1 MKKSLAEGFVLILS
15 LLLWGGPVYAGG
27 LSTPGQG
34 SRALSMGGA
43 FTAVADDGAAIY
55 YNPAGMSQ
63 IDGTLIEAGIAL
75 LYPKITYTMPNGAAE
90 NSTKSAI
97 GPTLFITHRIADRFS
112 AGLGIYTPYARDA
125 EFSDDLANGFPSQQ
139 SKMVRTDFSMVI
151 SYKISNTVSMGGG
164 LIIGYSQV
172 DQSIPAG
179 PALRINDKMEGIG
192 YGGIAGLLWRVNEY
206 LKAGVTYRTR
216 MSVDHDGERTMS
228 AGGIETKSNAQSV
241 VRYPDSLGFGIAL
254 TPFENATLSLD
265 ADWYGWSSM
274 DQVTV
279 KTDIW
284 PDSTTQLNSRN
295 SLDVRVGAEYKLPEG
310 WSLRGGYAYVQGA
323 VPNTNIIPSQP
334 DADGQEIDLGAGKKM
349 GNWKID
355 LLYEY
360 TVTREENAS
369 ANIYGYN
376 GKYNITQQAVGLTAA
391 YRF

>member
-1 MKKSLAEGFVLILS
+1 
-15 LLLWGGPVYAGG
+15 
-27 LSTPGQG
+27 
-34 SRALSMGGA
+34 
-43 FTAVADDGAAIY
+43 
-55 YNPAGMSQ
+55 
-63 IDGTLIEAGIAL
+63 LIEAGTAL
-75 LYPKITYTMPNGAAE
+75 IYPEIRYTMPNSVSE
-90 NSTKSAI
+90 KSTKSAF
-97 GPTLFITHRIADRFS
+97 GPTLFITHRITDRFS

-125 EFSDDLANGFPSQQ
+125 EFSDDLANGFPSQR
-139 SKMVRTDFSMVI
+139 SKMVRTDLSMVI
-151 SYKISNTVSMGGG
+151 SYKMNDNFSLGGG
-164 LIIGYSQV
+164 LIIGYSQI
-172 DQSIPAG
+172 DRSIPAG
-179 PALRINDKMEGIG
+179 PALRINDKMEGVG

-206 LKAGVTYRTR
+206 LKAGVTYRTG
-216 MSVDHDGERTMS
+216 MSVDHDGERIMIV
-228 AGGIETKSNAQSV
+228 GGAETKSDAQSV

-265 ADWYGWSSM
+265 ADWYGWRSM

-295 SLDVRVGAEYKLPEG
+295 SRDVRVGAEYKLPEG
-310 WSLRGGYAYVQGA
+310 WSVRCGYAYVQGA

-334 DADGQEIDLGAGKKM
+334 DADGQVIDLGVGRKM

-360 TVTREENAS
+360 AATREENAS

-376 GKYNITQQAVGLTAA
+376 GKYNITEQVIGLTAA

>member
-1 MKKSLAEGFVLILS
+1 MKKLLVKGSVLILS
-15 LLLWGGPVYAGG
+15 LLVWGAPVFAGG

-34 SRALSMGGA
+34 ARALGMGGA
-43 FTAVADDGAAIY
+43 FTAVADDGSAIY
-55 YNPAGMSQ
+55 YNPAGMSR

-75 LYPKITYTMPNGAAE
+75 IFPEIRYTMPNGVTE
-90 NSTKSAI
+90 KSTKSAF
-97 GPTLFITHRIADRFS
+97 GPTLFITHRITDRFS

-125 EFSDDLANGFPSQQ
+125 EFSDDLANGFPSQR
-139 SKMVRTDFSMVI
+139 SKMVRTDLSMVI
-151 SYKISNTVSMGGG
+151 SYKMNDNFSIGGG

-179 PALRINDKMEGIG
+179 PALRIKDKMEGVG

-206 LKAGVTYRTR
+206 LKAGLTYRTG
-216 MSVDHDGERTMS
+216 MSVDHDGERIMA
-228 AGGIETKSNAQSV
+228 AGGAETKSDARSE
-241 VRYPDSLGFGIAL
+241 VRYPASLGFGIAL

-295 SLDVRVGAEYKLPEG
+295 SRDVRIGGEYTLPEG
-310 WSLRGGYAYVQGA
+310 WSVRGGYAYVQGA
-323 VPNTNIIPSQP
+323 VPNTHIIPSQP
-334 DADGQEIDLGAGKKM
+334 DADGQEIDLGIGKKM

-360 TVTREENAS
+360 AVTREENAS

-376 GKYNITQQAVGLTAA
+376 GKYNITQHVVGLTAA